1 MIWHGE
7 ADPIFP
13 VNMTLTTWN
22 RILDVLGVKSQ
33 VLKIEHTE
41 PGMTHT
47 LVEPEFV
54 DLVSFVRSGP

>member
-13 VNMTLTTWN
+13 VNLTVTTWN
-22 RILDVLGVKSQ
+22 DILDVLGVKAD

-47 LVEPEFV
+47 LVKPEFE
-54 DLVSFVRSGP
+54 DLVRFVRGL

>member
-7 ADPIFP
+7 NDPIFP
-13 VNMTLTTWN
+13 VNLTMSTWN
-22 RILDVLGVKSQ
+22 GILDVLGVKST

-47 LVEPEFV
+47 LVKGEFD
-54 DLVSFVRSGP
+54 DLVRFVRG